1 MLTVRLVLAL
11 ICFSATCA
19 LTAEGSVSQITFTIA
34 PGGRVAAKASVPV
47 TLVFA
52 TEAALATNRKIT
64 LNYPAGFFAGTPN
77 PAGVSTFLF
86 TTQSYAAAG
95 CTITITLPSNYFSTK
110 ASPARLLIGTIVCTT
125 VTSVLAAGAHK
136 ITFAAGEPTTA
147 GAFVAGNSFMITTS
161 RIDQRAAIEI
171 EVIAVPTVKSV
182 SMAMGAADNFTTIV
196 TTALTTF
203 SSNQNQTPHQSLLQA
218 WQDKSS
224 ASRPKNQGL
233 LICSTELELAA
244 SPSSFFTVVEAPYSI
259 NQAHIDFPRVFFH
272 LAIFFCLMQM
282 AITFDAF
289 ILIRAVLLRFVNVF
303 HHRSRPRGFNLGLIA
318 FSVFASSLSLGVMG
332 QDYFI
337 EVSSLKALS

>member
-1 MLTVRLVLAL
+1 VFAQTCSVGGNTALPCAGLFRIGASDVPMLYLTEDASAWVAVKYTTSNSAVMVENQWNASSRNYYVSQSILASAISVDADSL
-11 ICFSATCA
+11 MVESRSSVYSSMSNAAAFSA
-19 LTAEGSVSQITFTIA
+19 IRDNI
-34 PGGRVAAKASVPV
+34 
-47 TLVFA
+47 
-52 TEAALATNRKIT
+52 
-64 LNYPAGFFAGTPN
+64 LN
-77 PAGVSTFLF
+77 
-86 TTQSYAAAG
+86 G
-95 CTITITLPSNYFSTK
+95 CHWFRDT
-110 ASPARLLIGTIVCTT
+110 
-125 VTSVLAAGAHK
+125 H
-136 ITFAAGEPTTA
+136 
-147 GAFVAGNSFMITTS
+147 
-161 RIDQRAAIEI
+161 
-171 EVIAVPTVKSV
+171 AVP
-182 SMAMGAADNFTTIV
+182 
-196 TTALTTF
+196 TF

>member
-1 MLTVRLVLAL
+1 MVTVRLVLAL
-11 ICFSATCA
+11 IWFSATCA
-19 LTAEGSVSQITFTIA
+19 LAADGSVTQIMFTIA
-34 PGGRVAAKASVPV
+34 PGDRVASIASVPV
-47 TLVFA
+47 TLVV
-52 TEAALATNRKIT
+52 TTQAALAINGKIT

-95 CTITITLPSNYFSTK
+95 GTITITLPANYFSVK
-110 ASPARLLIGTIVCTT
+110 ASPAGLLIGTIVCTT
-125 VTSVLAAGAHK
+125 VTAVLAAGAHK
-136 ITFAAGEPTTA
+136 ITFAAGESTTA
-147 GAFVAGNSFMITTS
+147 GAFVAANNFMITTS
-161 RIDQRAAIEI
+161 GNDQSAATEI

-203 SSNQNQTPHQSLLQA
+203 SSNQNQTQHPSLLQA
-218 WQDKSS
+218 WQDKFPPP
-224 ASRPKNQGL
+224 RPKNQGL
-233 LICSTELELAA
+233 LICSTALELAA
-244 SPSSFFTVVEAPYSI
+244 SPSSFFTVVEALYSI
-259 NQAHIDFPRVFFH
+259 NQAHIDFSRVFFH

-303 HHRSRPRGFNLGLIA
+303 HRRSRPRGFNLGLIA

-332 QDYFI
+332 LDYFI